1 MRALSTFGPVAGLIS
16 SLLMAG
22 CPQQTTT
29 PTDLCAVEMSLSPS
43 EALPGDTV
51 DAVGGPFTF
60 VADTTVRVDG
70 FTAEVLEIERSEDCL
85 FCDACVE
92 SAGCTGCE
100 RSCPDCDA
108 ICETCIETTRFVVP
122 EVPPGERPVVL
133 LNRYGATD
141 SESLLVLGDTGYTG
155 SRRRQ
160 RHQGWRILRRP

>member
-1 MRALSTFGPVAGLIS
+1 MRALSTFGPMAGLVS

-29 PTDLCAVEMSLSPS
+29 TTDLCAVEMSLSPS

-122 EVPPGERPVVL
+122 ETRGSLSHMLIAHRGGSWEAPENTL
-133 LNRYGATD
+133 QAFNYALMQGA
-141 SESLLVLGDTGYTG
+141 
-155 SRRRQ
+155 
-160 RHQGWRILRRP
+160 